1 MMEKLVRILE
11 KIRWIMMLFVT
22 TNFQKKINENIA
34 VYSQYHIIICLWLAV
49 LIGGALSFVLS
60 PIWLAIAIG
69 SASSFIVVTIGK
81 EILMDL
87 FGDGTFDW
95 WDILANL
102 SGSIF
107 GGTILSL
114 IVITLKAAE
123 IIN

>member
-1 MMEKLVRILE
+1 MIEKLVRILE